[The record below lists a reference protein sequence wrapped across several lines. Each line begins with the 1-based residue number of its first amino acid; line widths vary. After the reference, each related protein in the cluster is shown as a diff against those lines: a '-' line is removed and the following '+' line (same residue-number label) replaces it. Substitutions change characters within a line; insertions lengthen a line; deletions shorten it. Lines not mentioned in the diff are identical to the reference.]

1 MNPAAYPFDSD
12 PSQCFSRLAGSGTMW
27 AAMIVDVHS
36 HIWPLPHQMVPTAVP
51 LLEAAG
57 AQPWQRLDASAA
69 THSRAAENVQM
80 SIVHGLRSVHAGV
93 EVSHEQVAA
102 AVAQHADAGV
112 GAAGIDPMPGDADA
126 SIDEAKMRNLAAVT
140 ISPAGQAMHPQH
152 SRAMKVYERCQHE
165 RLAVFV
171 HGPRLFGDKAVLEFA
186 RPELY
191 DAVATEFAD
200 LRLVITQIGR
210 PWVEPTLSLIS
221 KHPHVYADVAGL
233 VEQPWFLYQALLAAG
248 QYGAMD
254 KLLLGS
260 GFPLCTPRQAIHN
273 LYSINTMLQGTNLP
287 TIPRQQLRGIVER
300 DAFACLGIEPKHEMG
315 DAAEAG
321 PDDAGDA
328 EAQGAGADGGDT
340 GKAMQ
345 TGDPGEDVAAADL
358 VEKQAP

>member
-1 MNPAAYPFDSD
+1 
-12 PSQCFSRLAGSGTMW
+12 MW
-27 AAMIVDVHS
+27 AAMIIDVNS

-57 AQPWQRLDASAA
+57 PQPWQRLDASAA

-93 EVSHEQVAA
+93 EVSHEQVEA

-112 GAAGIDPMPGDADA
+112 GAAGIDPMLGGLEA
-126 SIDEAKMRNLAAVT
+126 SIDEAKARNLVAVT
-140 ISPAGQAMHPQH
+140 VSPAGQAMHPQH

-191 DAVATEFAD
+191 DVVATEFAD
-200 LRLVITQIGR
+200 LRLVITEIGR
-210 PWVEPTLSLIS
+210 PWIEPTLCLIS

-233 VEQPWFLYQALLAAG
+233 VEQPWLLYQAVLAAG

-260 GFPLCTPRQAIHN
+260 GFPLCTARQAIHN
-273 LYSINTMLQGTNLP
+273 LYSINTILQGTNLP

-300 DAFACLGIEPKHEMG
+300 DAFACLGIERGHEVR
-315 DAAEAG
+315 
-321 PDDAGDA
+321 DAGVEGGDETGQVQA
-328 EAQGAGADGGDT
+328 EGGAAQGSDAGEAEPGDE
-340 GKAMQ
+340 
-345 TGDPGEDVAAADL
+345 PGENVPAADVA
-358 VEKQAP
+358 EKQAP